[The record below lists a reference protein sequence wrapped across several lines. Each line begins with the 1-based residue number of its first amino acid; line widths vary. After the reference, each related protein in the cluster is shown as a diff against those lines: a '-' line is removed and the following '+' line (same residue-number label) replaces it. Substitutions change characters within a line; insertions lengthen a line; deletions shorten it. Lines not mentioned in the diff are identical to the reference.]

1 MALTKKMLVA
11 MEIPSEKIDE
21 IMEAHLASV
30 NALRE
35 ERDGLKSAADKL
47 PVVEKELEKAN
58 AELDKFRAG
67 DWETK
72 YNTLKGEF
80 DTFKTDTEAKAT
92 KAAKVAAYR
101 KLLSDAGVS
110 EKRIDSVIKVSN
122 MDEIKLDKDGKI
134 EDADKLTE
142 SVKTEWADFIVTK
155 REEGAKTPN
164 PSDNNGGD
172 VKKPSRAAELVAK
185 YRDEHY
191 GNPEKED

>member
-1 MALTKKMLVA
+1 
-11 MEIPSEKIDE
+11 
-21 IMEAHLASV
+21 
-30 NALRE
+30 
-35 ERDGLKSAADKL
+35 
-47 PVVEKELEKAN
+47 
-58 AELDKFRAG
+58 
-67 DWETK
+67 
-72 YNTLKGEF
+72 
-80 DTFKTDTEAKAT
+80 
-92 KAAKVAAYR
+92 
-101 KLLSDAGVS
+101 
-110 EKRIDSVIKVSN
+110 VIKVSN